1 MKDLSFLFK
10 KAYFF
15 LKFRLRT
22 EKELENY
29 LLKKI
34 NNTNYSQ
41 KDVKNVIEK
50 LKKDNLINDA
60 KFTELYIKTRLT
72 LKPRGRKLLIQELKN
87 KGIASSLIEEYFN
100 NNKIDEEKS
109 AYDTIK
115 KYWKRLNNLN
125 QKKFYEK
132 SMRILLSRGFSYEIA
147 KKTIEEFIKKE

>member
-1 MKDLSFLFK
+1 MKDLSFLFQ

-22 EKELENY
+22 EKEIENY

-34 NNTNYSQ
+34 SNTNYSQ
-41 KDVKNVIEK
+41 NDVKKVIEK
-50 LKKDNLINDA
+50 LKKDDLINDE
-60 KFTELYIKTRLT
+60 KFIESYIKTRLT
-72 LKPRGRKLLIQELKN
+72 LKPKGIKLLIQELKN
-87 KGIASSLIEEYFN
+87 KGITSSLIEEYFK

-109 AYDTIK
+109 AYETIK
-115 KYWKRLNNLN
+115 RYWKRLKNLN

-132 SMRILLSRGFSYEIA
+132 SMRILLSRGFSYETA